1 MDVGKWSEATRPFV
15 TVMLIGTACYLAVM
29 GSIDAKDFL
38 SLATIVVL
46 FWFKERQDSKASEQ
60 ATEQI
65 KAIQGTGGGVK
76 DKDK

>member
-1 MDVGKWSEATRPFV
+1 MDVGKWSEATRPLV
-15 TVMLIGTACYLAVM
+15 TLVLIGTACYLAVI

-46 FWFKERQDSKASEQ
+46 FWFKERQDSKATEQ

-65 KAIQGTGGGVK
+65 RAIQGTGPGAQGK
-76 DKDK
+76 P